1 MKKLFYIV
9 LVIVALM
16 VISRF
21 VKENGKMEQTAAAPI
36 ETSEPVTA
44 TLPDTNCICDS
55 EPACDAAD
63 TNCNSDETKT
73 ICKCTQANGETI
85 TIEQDVEDVVETDP
99 AETSD
104 EDETFVE
111 ESIVSETKATAEEPA
126 APATPAAQP
135 VETTK

>member
-21 VKENGKMEQTAAAPI
+21 VKENGKVPQSAPAV

-44 TLPDTNCICDS
+44 TLPEANCICDS
-55 EPACDAAD
+55 QSVCD
-63 TNCNSDETKT
+63 SQDETCDNEATKT
-73 ICKCTQANGETI
+73 ICKCKQANGETI
-85 TIEQDVEDVVETDP
+85 TIEQDVEDVVEMNPD
-99 AETSD
+99 ETSD

-111 ESIVSETKATAEEPA
+111 ESTVSETETIKEEPSTT
-126 APATPAAQP
+126 TPKQ
-135 VETTK
+135 VEEKK

>member
-21 VKENGKMEQTAAAPI
+21 VKENGRIASTTPAV
-36 ETSEPVTA
+36 ETSDPVTA
-44 TLPDTNCICDS
+44 TLPDPNCICDS
-55 EPACDAAD
+55 VPACDPAD
-63 TNCNSDETKT
+63 ENCNSDATKS

-85 TIEQDVEDVVETDP
+85 TIEQDVEEVVEINP
-99 AETSD
+99 SETSD

-111 ESIVSETKATAEEPA
+111 ESVVSEAETIKASSSNPAPKQVEKTK
-126 APATPAAQP
+126 
-135 VETTK
+135 